1 MYMIEEVEFHNNM
14 FYKDRT
20 IKYRLKDIFADH
32 WDNFIKENKNL
43 NIRPVVLKEV
53 DKMISCR
60 TSELGYSVYE
70 CPDCGELKFSYHTC
84 KSRFCPSCGNK
95 YVRKRTEAILQKCY
109 NCKHRHIVFTISD
122 FLWDFFRKDRKLLD
136 LLFQAVSKTI
146 LSWFKDKYKSQN
158 YIPGIIAVLHTYG
171 RDMKWNPHIHTIVT
185 EGAMGNSNVFKKFDY
200 ISYDALRK
208 RFQKIL
214 LDLLE
219 KKINKSSFKILKN
232 FIYKKSNKGFYVYAE
247 KKNNQSTLNM
257 IEYAVRY
264 TGKPAMAES
273 RILDYDGEYIT
284 FWYQRHEDNK
294 LVKECIHVYDFFKR
308 LIIHIPN
315 ENFKTV
321 RYYGIYSKKHK
332 FHDKMIML
340 VKSQIHKLR
349 NSLNSWRMMIIKD
362 FDIDPLTCPKCGN
375 LMLWQYRVC

>member
-1 MYMIEEVEFHNNM
+1 MYMIEEIEFYNKIS
-14 FYKDRT
+14 YKDRT
-20 IKYRLKDIFADH
+20 INFRLKDIFSDH
-32 WDNFIKENKNL
+32 WNNFLKNNSNL
-43 NIRPVVLKEV
+43 NIRPVGLKEV
-53 DKMISCR
+53 NKMISCR

-84 KSRFCPSCGNK
+84 KSRFCPSYGNK

-122 FLWDFFRKDRKLLD
+122 FLWDFFRKDRNLLD

-185 EGAMGNSNVFKKFDY
+185 EGAMGNLNVFKKFDF

-219 KKINKSSFKILKN
+219 RKISNSNFKTLKN

-273 RILDYDGEYIT
+273 RIIDYDGEYVT

-294 LVKECIHVYDFFKR
+294 LVKECIHVYEFFKR
-308 LIIHIPN
+308 LIIHIPD

-340 VKSQIHKLR
+340 IKSQTHKLR
-349 NSLNSWRMMIIKD
+349 NQLNSWRMSIIKD
-362 FDIDPLTCPKCGN
+362 FDIDPLICPKCGN
-375 LMLWQYRVC
+375 QMKWLYRVC

>member
-20 IKYRLKDIFADH
+20 IKYRLKDIFSDH
-32 WDNFIKENKNL
+32 WENFIKENKDL

-53 DKMISCR
+53 DRMISCR

-185 EGAMGNSNVFKKFDY
+185 EGAMGNSNIFKKFDY

-219 KKINKSSFKILKN
+219 KKINKPSFKILKN

-257 IEYAVRY
+257 IEYVVRY

-273 RILDYDGEYIT
+273 RILDYDGEYVT

>member
-1 MYMIEEVEFHNNM
+1 MYMIEEVKFHNNM
-14 FYKDRT
+14 FYKDKT

-136 LLFQAVSKTI
+136 FLFQAVSKTI

-158 YIPGIIAVLHTYG
+158 YIPGFIAVLHTYG

-294 LVKECIHVYDFFKR
+294 FVKECIHVYDFFKR
-308 LIIHIPN
+308 LIIHIPD

>member
-1 MYMIEEVEFHNNM
+1 MIKEIKWHNSN
-14 FYKDRT
+14 FIKDRT
-20 IKYRLKDIFADH
+20 IKFRLKDIFAEH
-32 WDNFIKENKNL
+32 WDNFVKSYSNL
-43 NIRPVVLKEV
+43 DIRSVIHKEV
-53 DKMISCR
+53 KKMISCR

-70 CPDCGELKFSYHTC
+70 CPDCGEIKFSYHTC

-122 FLWDFFRKDRKLLD
+122 YLWPCFRKDRKLLD
-136 LLFQAVSKTI
+136 LLFKASSQTI
-146 LSWFKDKYKSQN
+146 LSWFKDKYKKEH

-185 EGAMGNSNVFKKFDY
+185 EGAMGKNNVFKKFDF

-208 RFQKIL
+208 IFQKIL

-219 KKINKSSFKILKN
+219 KEIGKKDFKALKN

-247 KKNNQSTLNM
+247 KKCSSSTETM

-273 RILDYDGEYIT
+273 RIIDYDGEFVT
-284 FWYQRHEDNK
+284 FWYQKHEDNK
-294 LVKECIHVYDFFKR
+294 FVEEKIHVFEFFKR

-340 VKSQIHKLR
+340 IKHQTHKLR
-349 NSLNSWRMMIIKD
+349 NSLNSWRMMILKD
-362 FDIDPLTCPKCGN
+362 FDIDPISCPKCGN
-375 LMLWQYRVC
+375 QMIWQYRVC

>member
-1 MYMIEEVEFHNNM
+1 MIKEIKWHNLN
-14 FYKDRT
+14 FIKDRT
-20 IKYRLKDIFADH
+20 IKFRLKDIFSEH
-32 WDNFIKENKNL
+32 WDNFVKSYSNL
-43 NIRPVVLKEV
+43 DIRPVIYKEV
-53 DKMISCR
+53 KKMISCR

-70 CPDCGELKFSYHTC
+70 CPDCGEIKFSYHTC

-122 FLWDFFRKDRKLLD
+122 YLWPYFRKDRKLLD
-136 LLFQAVSKTI
+136 LLFKASSQTI
-146 LSWFKDKYKSQN
+146 LSWFKDKYKKEH
-158 YIPGIIAVLHTYG
+158 YIQGIIAVLHTYG

-185 EGAMGNSNVFKKFDY
+185 EGAMGKNNVFKKFDF

-219 KKINKSSFKILKN
+219 KEIGKKDFKALKN
-232 FIYKKSNKGFYVYAE
+232 FIYKKSNKSFYVYAE
-247 KKNNQSTLNM
+247 KKCSSSTETM

-273 RILDYDGEYIT
+273 RIIDYDGEFVT

-294 LVKECIHVYDFFKR
+294 FVEEKIHVFEFFKR

-340 VKSQIHKLR
+340 IKHQTHKLR
-349 NSLNSWRMMIIKD
+349 NSLNSWRMMILKD
-362 FDIDPLTCPKCGN
+362 FDIDPISCPKCGN
-375 LMLWQYRVC
+375 QMIWQYRVC